1 MRTLWR
7 NYGPLLSAPFQQ
19 RRHTGELWV
28 WLALLLLT
36 LAVAITCAI
45 TVDLGAARLVLGIE
59 AGASLLILWG
69 ICFAGLRRQNHPN
82 AARLVPGHL
91 TRLRHCAVGLLMILS
106 LTAAL
111 LFGSQLGQPLA
122 WALGAAALML
132 AVAAFVRWIQ
142 LWFYIWIVIS
152 LAFWG
157 PVGALSMR
165 VWRGLQQW
173 YAVQPTSLALLA
185 VLILPW
191 LLSRLL
197 QDGGPAHQAS
207 YRAAEKLRMAFADQS
222 RGLSTAKYAGKT
234 GLTMMRLFSWPQP
247 LWQRHLLA
255 TAKPVA
261 GSALA
266 RAELVCLGN
275 LHWTSM
281 LGALSLV
288 LAIFGCGA
296 AVADYLFTP
305 NWSAIGTDG
314 GAGLQIGI
322 VSMALNPLF
331 GLASALHRSRREQA
345 LLMLLP
351 GIPRG
356 LALSRQLA
364 RRLLAQFY
372 LQWSMAAVLI
382 GLMMA
387 LISPAGEASR
397 LALYGLLLALPMGS
411 FLLRDWSR
419 QAAPNSAQALLP
431 LLGVTMGA
439 ALLAG
444 MAWLGLSIWFA
455 VALSLGLSLAFLRWR
470 WQRSVLASPAAM
482 PVGRWA

>member
-36 LAVAITCAI
+36 LAVAIACAI
-45 TVDLGAARLVLGIE
+45 MVDLGAARLVLGIE
-59 AGASLLILWG
+59 VGASLLILWG

-91 TRLRHCAVGLLMILS
+91 TRLRRCAVGLLMVLS

-122 WALGAAALML
+122 WALGTAALML

-173 YAVQPTSLALLA
+173 YSVQPASLTLLA

-207 YRAAEKLRMAFADQS
+207 YRAAEKIRMAFADQT

-234 GLTMMRLFSWPQP
+234 GLTMMRLFAWPQP

-255 TAKPVA
+255 TAKPAA

-281 LGALSLV
+281 LGALTVVWAL
-288 LAIFGCGA
+288 LALGV
-296 AVADYLFTP
+296 AVFAQFYALD
-305 NWSAIGTDG
+305 WASVGSG
-314 GAGLQIGI
+314 GGIGLQIGI
-322 VSMALNPLF
+322 VSMALNPLIA
-331 GLASALHRSRREQA
+331 LAASLHRSRREQA
-345 LLMLLP
+345 LLVLLP
-351 GIPRG
+351 GMPRG
-356 LALSRQLA
+356 QALNRLMA
-364 RRLLAQFY
+364 RRLLTQFY
-372 LQWSMAAVLI
+372 LQWSFALVLV
-382 GLMMA
+382 GLMMGLA
-387 LISPAGEASR
+387 APGEASSIG
-397 LALYGLLLALPMGS
+397 LYGLLVALPMGA
-411 FLLRDWSR
+411 FVLRDWSR
-419 QAAPNSAQALLP
+419 QAAPKDVRAMLP
-431 LLGVTMGA
+431 LLMVVGGA
-439 ALLAG
+439 VALAG
-444 MAWLGLSIWFA
+444 LAWLGVSGWISA
-455 VALSLGLSLAFLRWR
+455 GLSLSLTLLLLRQR
-470 WQRSVLASPAAM
+470 WQRLVLRSPAAM